1 MLYLQKGIGDGSQ
14 KVLAIFVSPEPTAFV
29 SNACF
34 ETEEMMIDHDAR
46 PALIYVPNSAELRGP
61 SCRASALTGAAGLS
75 AEDRGDD
82 NVEH

>member
-1 MLYLQKGIGDGSQ
+1 
-14 KVLAIFVSPEPTAFV
+14 
-29 SNACF
+29 
-34 ETEEMMIDHDAR
+34 MIDHDAR

-61 SCRASALTGAAGLS
+61 SLASALTSATGLS

>member
-1 MLYLQKGIGDGSQ
+1 
-14 KVLAIFVSPEPTAFV
+14 V

-34 ETEEMMIDHDAR
+34 ETEDVMIDHDAR

-61 SCRASALTGAAGLS
+61 SCRASALTSAAGLS

-82 NVEH
+82 DVEH

>member
-1 MLYLQKGIGDGSQ
+1 
-14 KVLAIFVSPEPTAFV
+14 V

-34 ETEEMMIDHDAR
+34 ETEDMMIDHDAR

-61 SCRASALTGAAGLS
+61 SRASALTSAAGLS